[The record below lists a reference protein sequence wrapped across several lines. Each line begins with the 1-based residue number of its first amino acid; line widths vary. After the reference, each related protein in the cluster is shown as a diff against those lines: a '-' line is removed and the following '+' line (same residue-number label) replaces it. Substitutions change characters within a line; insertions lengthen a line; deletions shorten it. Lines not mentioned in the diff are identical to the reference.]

1 LYFFGSAQSRLFKET
16 PNREFQNIRREHVI
30 LIAARKKAAASSEF
44 TSLEGSGLEYPK
56 YLWD

>member
-1 LYFFGSAQSRLFKET
+1 MLFLSLHE
-16 PNREFQNIRREHVI
+16 
-30 LIAARKKAAASSEF
+30 KKAAASSEF